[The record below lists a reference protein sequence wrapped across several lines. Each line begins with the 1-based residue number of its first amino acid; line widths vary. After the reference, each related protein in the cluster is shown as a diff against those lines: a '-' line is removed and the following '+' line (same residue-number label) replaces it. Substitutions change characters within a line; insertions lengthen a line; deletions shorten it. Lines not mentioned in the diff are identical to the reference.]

1 MLRFDFLSRRVVIFL
16 NLLVPDPRWQ
26 MGEIAGFQKTKKERK
41 RKKSVFHLR
50 VLTQGRST
58 SPLSLSE
65 KLVLYHKR
73 DTQKYKQTNKQLHI
87 FLRAHQND
95 RHLVAARLHFY
106 DSGISRKQ
114 ARTVRG
120 ESKTSS
126 TELPQSHRSSF
137 FSFQHKHTTRKD
149 RGDEDCDDE
158 QPNQKREEETRRVFC
173 NDG

>member
-1 MLRFDFLSRRVVIFL
+1 MFLYFL
-16 NLLVPDPRWQ
+16 NLLVPFLHFWPDPRWQ
-26 MGEIAGFQKTKKERK
+26 MGEIAGFQKRQKTKKVVRFSLFVCPHT
-41 RKKSVFHLR
+41 RAFHL
-50 VLTQGRST
+50 TII
-58 SPLSLSE
+58 SLE
-65 KLVLYHKR
+65 KLVLYRTAQERHAKV
-73 DTQKYKQTNKQLHI
+73 QTNKQLHI

-106 DSGISRKQ
+106 DYGISRKQ

-149 RGDEDCDDE
+149 RGDDDCDDE

>member
-1 MLRFDFLSRRVVIFL
+1 MFLYFL
-16 NLLVPDPRWQ
+16 NLLVPFLHFWPDPRWQ
-26 MGEIAGFQKTKKERK
+26 MGEIAGFQKRQKTKKVVRFSLFVCPHT
-41 RKKSVFHLR
+41 RAFHL
-50 VLTQGRST
+50 TII
-58 SPLSLSE
+58 SLE
-65 KLVLYHKR
+65 KLVLYRTAQERHAKV
-73 DTQKYKQTNKQLHI
+73 QTNKQLHI

-106 DSGISRKQ
+106 DSGISRK
-114 ARTVRG
+114 RTVRG

-149 RGDEDCDDE
+149 RGDDDCDDE